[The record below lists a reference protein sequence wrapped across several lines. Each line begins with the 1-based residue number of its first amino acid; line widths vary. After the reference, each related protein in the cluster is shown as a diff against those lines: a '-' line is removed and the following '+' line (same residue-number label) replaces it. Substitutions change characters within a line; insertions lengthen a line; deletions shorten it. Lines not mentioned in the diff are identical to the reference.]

1 MSPRNKSNRNLSV
14 GAQWVLSTSELEPA
28 LLMCSQ
34 SWGCWTASFLRPV
47 TVEHLQDCPSPSLC
61 SGRDCTATAS
71 LKLPLTL
78 HLPDLCCCSLMAAST
93 GTSLSPWQG
102 KCHREGS
109 LYWLRAAMQI
119 CLIFIQL
126 TTAYLKAAHV
136 CQLLPWHNFI
146 QFNKEHR
153 QTPLQPI
160 WTAPM
165 GNCFNLPTRKTTFL
179 TSFRK

>member
-1 MSPRNKSNRNLSV
+1 MNPRTKSNRNLSV
-14 GAQWVLSTSELEPA
+14 GAQWVLSISELEPA
-28 LLMCSQ
+28 LLMSSQ
-34 SWGCWTASFLRPV
+34 SWGCWTTASSFLGPV
-47 TVEHLQDCPSPSLC
+47 TGEHLQGCPSPSLC
-61 SGRDCTATAS
+61 SGKDCTATAS
-71 LKLPLTL
+71 LKLPLPL
-78 HLPDLCCCSLMAAST
+78 HLPTLGCCSLMAAST
-93 GTSLSPWQG
+93 GASLSPWQG

-109 LYWLRAAMQI
+109 LCWLRAAMQI

-160 WTAPM
+160 WTAAM
-165 GNCFNLPTRKTTFL
+165 GNCFNLPTSKTT
-179 TSFRK
+179 